1 MQGMTPQTQTRPPSV
16 TITLWGVILFG
27 VWNLGRA
34 VAIGQQMTLAQSL
47 SIQPDPRL
55 RLLGAMLWAAN
66 FWGAAVQLWRKRPST
81 RYLIPLLFLLY
92 AIYNL
97 GLAACWVQ
105 SPIIIPSWS
114 LAITFYLSTTFLSA
128 WALNT
133 TPRDPHK
140 T

>member
-34 VAIGQQMTLAQSL
+34 VALNQQMTLAQSL

-55 RLLGAMLWAAN
+55 RLLGAVLWAAS

-97 GLAACWVQ
+97 GLGTCCAQ

-114 LAITFYLSTTFLSA
+114 LVVTFYLSATFLSA

-133 TPRDPHK
+133 TARDSHK